1 MIFSIVVESQPL
13 LQDSPGQ
20 GYCSICTGSLQCPP
34 QIQPNSGV
42 SSNAQDQSSWA
53 GEQLGYGSDRGYSS
67 ASGSN
72 SCANSL
78 NSTEG
83 IIDPDQPD
91 HTTAATTSQVPI
103 MRSESDQTTIESSL
117 PDAALTSSSG
127 IPQTSH
133 EGPDVLLSSGTTN
146 DGKNNLTVDMVNK
159 PNEVRGVDDITC

>member
-1 MIFSIVVESQPL
+1 MTFLIIVESQPL
-13 LQDSPGQ
+13 LLDEPGQ
-20 GYCSICTGSLQCPP
+20 GYCSIRPP
-34 QIQPNSGV
+34 QVPPNSGV

-91 HTTAATTSQVPI
+91 HTTADTASQVPI

-159 PNEVRGVDDITC
+159 PNEVSGVDDITC

>member
-1 MIFSIVVESQPL
+1 MAKL
-13 LQDSPGQ
+13 KAAGM
-20 GYCSICTGSLQCPP
+20 
-34 QIQPNSGV
+34 
-42 SSNAQDQSSWA
+42 
-53 GEQLGYGSDRGYSS
+53 GEQLGYGSDLGYSS

-91 HTTAATTSQVPI
+91 HTTADTASRVPI
-103 MRSESDQTTIESSL
+103 MRSDQTTIESSL

>member
-1 MIFSIVVESQPL
+1 MTFLIIVESQPL
-13 LQDSPGQ
+13 LHDEPEPG
-20 GYCSICTGSLQCPP
+20 YRSIRPP
-34 QIQPNSGV
+34 QVPPNSGV
-42 SSNAQDQSSWA
+42 SSNAQDQSSRV
-53 GEQLGYGSDRGYSS
+53 GEQLGYGSDCGYSS

-78 NSTEG
+78 NSTKG
-83 IIDPDQPD
+83 INADQPD

-103 MRSESDQTTIESSL
+103 MRSETTIESSL